1 VRKLKY
7 RVIFY
12 YTQQW
17 FWGHSGHL
25 VGVFPFTEWLY
36 DYLIN
41 FMNNTYSLSPPLFHF
56 SLITTPSPSHIH
68 FSLPVLK
75 LITVKKIF
83 VLKQLEVAVSWLDH
97 SDVFFGLH
105 YS

>member
-1 VRKLKY
+1 M
-7 RVIFY
+7 VI
-12 YTQQW
+12 W
-17 FWGHSGHL
+17 L
-25 VGVFPFTEWLY
+25 VYFLLQNGFM
-36 DYLIN
+36 DHLIN
-41 FMNNTYSLSPPLFHF
+41 FMNNNHSLSLPLFLF

-75 LITVKKIF
+75 LITVKKNY
-83 VLKQLEVAVSWLDH
+83 VLKQLEVAVSWLDY

>member
-1 VRKLKY
+1 MH
-7 RVIFY
+7 RVVWTIHSSCF
-12 YTQQW
+12 
-17 FWGHSGHL
+17 FWVTVVIWL
-25 VGVFPFTEWLY
+25 VYFLLQNGFM

-41 FMNNTYSLSPPLFHF
+41 FMNNTHSLSPPLFLF

-75 LITVKKIF
+75 LITVKENF
-83 VLKQLEVAVSWLDH
+83 VLKQLEVTFSWLDH